1 MAEVT
6 MIPCCFA
13 IIPDRSHQPLA
24 MFADLQ
30 DAMDWGLNRLGGDSF
45 RIKYIAIA
53 RVEQEDEQAPVQSEE
68 VEETVEETFTSTAG
82 RLLS

>member
-1 MAEVT
+1 

-13 IIPDRSHQPLA
+13 IIPDLSHQPLA

-30 DAMDWGLNRLGGDSF
+30 DAMDWGLKRLGGNSF

-53 RVEQEDEQAPVQSEE
+53 RVEREEEEAPAPSEE
-68 VEETVEETFTSTAG
+68 GTAAEDYVIDD

>member
-1 MAEVT
+1 

-30 DAMDWGLNRLGGDSF
+30 DAMDWGLRRLGGNSF
-45 RIKYIAIA
+45 RIKYISIA
-53 RVEQEDEQAPVQSEE
+53 RIENEDANPQPLEKPYLPIRS
-68 VEETVEETFTSTAG
+68 
-82 RLLS
+82 

>member
-1 MAEVT
+1 

-13 IIPDRSHQPLA
+13 IIPDLSHQPLA

-30 DAMDWGLNRLGGDSF
+30 DAMDWGLNRLGGNSF

-53 RVEQEDEQAPVQSEE
+53 RVEQEVEGPPPAPSE
-68 VEETVEETFTSTAG
+68 EETVEETFAGAG